1 MSTPAVTDTFAF
13 IIHPIDPKKDVS
25 RKWPWLGRLL
35 TREQVDFFSLFFP
48 PVYISEITGIRSAST
63 GRELRGWFVACPF
76 TPQRMMTLPEERVYR
91 KIIATGR
98 LAERLGARMLGLGAY
113 TSVVGDAGITV
124 ARALDVP
131 VTTGDAYT
139 IAMAVEAVRRAAE
152 IMGIGLRDAHAAVV
166 GATGAIGRVC
176 AELLAGDVARL
187 TLVGRQMDALAEVR
201 ARCVAA
207 GGADVAVS
215 IDPASIYDADLVLTV
230 TSAITAVIEP
240 EHLKP
245 GAVVCDV
252 ARPRDVSRR
261 VGEQRDD
268 VLVIEGGMVEVPG
281 DVDFHFDFGFPP
293 RMAYACMAETM
304 ALALEGRYEDYSVG
318 KQIGLAQVEEI
329 GALAARHGFRL
340 GGFRSFERAVT
351 DEQIDAIRQRAAE
364 ARRGQR
370 GVATNIPVIHP
381 HGCARAGTVF
391 STNFS
396 HFSASPWLVR
406 DPFRMYS

>member
-240 EHLKP
+240 EYLKP

-304 ALALEGRYEDYSVG
+304 ALALEGRYEDYSLG
-318 KQIGLAQVEEI
+318 KQISRARVEEI
-329 GALAARHGFRL
+329 SAIAARHGFRL
-340 GGFRSFERAVT
+340 GPFRSFERGPVT
-351 DEQIDAIRQRAAE
+351 PETIARVQERAAVE
-364 ARRGQR
+364 RRR
-370 GVATNIPVIHP
+370 W
-381 HGCARAGTVF
+381 
-391 STNFS
+391 
-396 HFSASPWLVR
+396 SPR
-406 DPFRMYS
+406 PGGGAI

>member
-1 MSTPAVTDTFAF
+1 MSNPAITDTFAF

-35 TREQVDFFSLFFP
+35 TPEQVDFFSLFFP

-98 LAERLGARMLGLGAY
+98 LAERLGARILGLGAY
-113 TSVVGDAGITV
+113 TSVVGDAGITI

-152 IMGIGLRDAHAAVV
+152 IMGIALGQAHAAVV
-166 GATGAIGRVC
+166 GATGAIGQVC
-176 AELLAGDVARL
+176 AELLARDVARL
-187 TLVGRQMDALAEVR
+187 TLVSRRPDALAALRE
-201 ARCVAA
+201 RCAAA
-207 GGADVAVS
+207 GSAELITS
-215 IDPASIYDADLVLTV
+215 TDPVSIYDADLVLTV

-245 GAVVCDV
+245 GVVVCDV

-304 ALALEGRYEDYSVG
+304 ALALEGRYEDYSLG
-318 KQIGLAQVEEI
+318 KQISRARVEEI
-329 GALAARHGFRL
+329 SAIAARHGFRL
-340 GGFRSFERAVT
+340 GPFRSFERGPVT
-351 DEQIDAIRQRAAE
+351 PETIARVQERAASE
-364 ARRGQR
+364 RRR
-370 GVATNIPVIHP
+370 W
-381 HGCARAGTVF
+381 
-391 STNFS
+391 
-396 HFSASPWLVR
+396 SPR
-406 DPFRMYS
+406 HSS